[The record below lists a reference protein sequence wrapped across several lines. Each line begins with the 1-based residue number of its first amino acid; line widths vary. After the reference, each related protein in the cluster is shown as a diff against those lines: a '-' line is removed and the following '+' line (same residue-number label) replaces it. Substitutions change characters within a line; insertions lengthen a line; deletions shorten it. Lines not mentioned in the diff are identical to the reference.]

1 MSDKKA
7 FVFDTNFIVQNKKLT
22 DVIDKLKDSYN
33 LYVTQLSIDERIAQ
47 QVRERNVVYDEAEK
61 LQQENLNLLS
71 VHFKKSKDEI
81 KEYVKTG
88 VQRIYS
94 EAFGDT
100 IIEYS
105 TTADSFKRVIQRAND
120 KLPPFS
126 NDKNASDK
134 GFKDCLL
141 WFSILDYFR
150 CHGENEVL
158 FITNDQGFLKNK
170 EYLIAEFKKET
181 GKIIEIES
189 NTFYNELIES
199 REIVETKP
207 DETKE
212 ITIPNVEAIRDR
224 INTLVED
231 IRIVEYNNH
240 FGDECWER
248 TFSTSKLLDKDY
260 VQLVFEGLDSAIKK
274 HFLESSIKATEVLEY
289 DNRIEN
295 GNIEIPIKALEELK
309 KLYDEIKTRYP
320 KYLDPLFEATAKILN
335 SNYIE
340 PKQLAW
346 EDDLPF

>member
-1 MSDKKA
+1 MSEKKA
-7 FVFDTNFIVQNKKLT
+7 FVFDTNFIIQNKKLT

-47 QVRERNVVYDEAEK
+47 QVRERNIVYDEAEK
-61 LQQENLNLLS
+61 LQQENTYLLS

-81 KEYVKTG
+81 KEYVKNG
-88 VQRIYS
+88 VQKIYS
-94 EAFGDT
+94 EAFGDN

-134 GFKDCLL
+134 GFKDSIL
-141 WFSILDYFR
+141 WFSILDYFK
-150 CHGENEVL
+150 CNGENEVL
-158 FITNDQGFLKNK
+158 FITNDQGFIKN
-170 EYLIAEFKKET
+170 ETFFIDEFNKVT
-181 GKIIEIES
+181 GKKIEIKS
-189 NTFYNELIES
+189 NSFYNELVES
-199 REIVETKP
+199 GKTVETKP
-207 DETKE
+207 DETIEK
-212 ITIPNVEAIRDR
+212 TIPNVEAIRER
-224 INTLVED
+224 INSLVED
-231 IRIVEYNNH
+231 IRIVEYYNH

-248 TFSTSKLLDKDY
+248 TFSTSKLFDKDY

-309 KLYDEIKTRYP
+309 KLYDEIKFRYP
-320 KYLDPLFEATAKILN
+320 KYLNPLFEATAKILN
-335 SNYIE
+335 SNYVE
-340 PKQLAW
+340 QKQLAW
-346 EDDLPF
+346 EDKLPF

>member
-81 KEYVKTG
+81 KEYVKNG

-134 GFKDCLL
+134 GFKDSIL
-141 WFSILDYFR
+141 WFSILDYFLPLLQHTADIKR
-150 CHGENEVL
+150 SLLLQHCPVSLEQLKVPPCAGLHDAPGKDLGDVRR
-158 FITNDQGFLKNK
+158 TDPAVVDVPYFLIRRK
-170 EYLIAEFKKET
+170 
-181 GKIIEIES
+181 
-189 NTFYNELIES
+189 S
-199 REIVETKP
+199 R
-207 DETKE
+207 
-212 ITIPNVEAIRDR
+212 
-224 INTLVED
+224 
-231 IRIVEYNNH
+231 
-240 FGDECWER
+240 G
-248 TFSTSKLLDKDY
+248 
-260 VQLVFEGLDSAIKK
+260 
-274 HFLESSIKATEVLEY
+274 
-289 DNRIEN
+289 
-295 GNIEIPIKALEELK
+295 
-309 KLYDEIKTRYP
+309 
-320 KYLDPLFEATAKILN
+320 
-335 SNYIE
+335 
-340 PKQLAW
+340 
-346 EDDLPF
+346 